1 MNKRTIIIGG
11 LLAVLLLGSVGA
23 VFTTAQDSTGI
34 TPTTDPWQTH
44 SLNGSA
50 PFHGDSSRAIMT
62 CQPMFRGG
70 RDFRFIPPGVNL
82 TAAQRSEL
90 NGTLV
95 ALREQNATMQ
105 ETRLAIFQLLD
116 SFGVYDAQLN
126 TSISNTQR
134 RLDILNREKELRSQ
148 GYNWTTIETMI
159 HEEFGNN
166 TQIIG
171 PNSMMSDRGFGCPGP
186 RGHGRPD

>member
-23 VFTTAQDSTGI
+23 VFTTAQNSTG
-34 TPTTDPWQTH
+34 TLPTTDPWQTH
-44 SLNGSA
+44 SLNGTV
-50 PFHGDSSRAIMT
+50 PFHGDSSRVNMT
-62 CQPMFRGG
+62 CRPMFRGG
-70 RDFRFIPPGVNL
+70 RDFRFIPPGINL
-82 TAAQRSEL
+82 TPAQWNEL
-90 NGTLV
+90 NTTL
-95 ALREQNATMQ
+95 ASLREQNATIQ